1 MPRAEQPRYI
11 TAILKDYQMEGVAWL
26 KYMYLNKVSSIL
38 GDEMV
43 GDIIHETAAGDGWC
57 GRD

>member
-11 TAILKDYQMEGVAWL
+11 TAILKDYQREGVAWL

-43 GDIIHETAAGDGWC
+43 GDT
-57 GRD
+57 